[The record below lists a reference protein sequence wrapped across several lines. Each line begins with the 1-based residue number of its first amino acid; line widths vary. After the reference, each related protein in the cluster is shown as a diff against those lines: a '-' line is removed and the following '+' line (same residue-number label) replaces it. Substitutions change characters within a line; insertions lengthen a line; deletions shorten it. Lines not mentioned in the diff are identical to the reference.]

1 MKLIMIAMTVLMLTG
16 CVGGGMFQK
25 TEGEREMTWTLY
37 DGPFGK
43 IGQFQSKF
51 KGKYDTP
58 TPEQIEAEKKAK
70 EVSK

>member
-1 MKLIMIAMTVLMLTG
+1 MKKAIMIAAAALMLTG

-43 IGQFQSKF
+43 IG
-51 KGKYDTP
+51 
-58 TPEQIEAEKKAK
+58 
-70 EVSK
+70 